1 MSEKIILT
9 PDEETADLLPGY
21 IERRKTE
28 LRDIQAAVEAADFDK
43 LATVGHNVKG
53 TAGSYGAPDL
63 GLLAEKIHAA
73 AVEKDGAGC
82 RAAVEAYGA
91 YLLRVEV
98 AS

>member
-28 LRDIQAAVEAADFDK
+28 LNDLRAAVAAADFAR

-53 TAGSYGAPDL
+53 TAGSYGAPEL
-63 GLLAEKIHAA
+63 GLLAEKIHVA
-73 AVEKDGAGC
+73 AVEKDGEGC

-91 YLLRVEV
+91 YLVRIEV
-98 AS
+98 AV